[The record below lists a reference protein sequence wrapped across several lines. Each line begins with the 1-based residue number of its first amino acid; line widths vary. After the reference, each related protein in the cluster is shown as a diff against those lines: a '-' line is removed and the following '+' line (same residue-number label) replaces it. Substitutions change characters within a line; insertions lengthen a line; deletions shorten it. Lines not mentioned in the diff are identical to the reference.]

1 LEPLVPI
8 TASIYVR
15 KLVYNLHICCISC
28 ITYIKP
34 IMECDQIMNETLTNA
49 TERANNTYVRYD
61 EIDSKLVDLLSERQ
75 KATVAELCKLTGKSR
90 SCVSYRML
98 SLAAAGIV
106 EVKKLTRKEK
116 FYGLRSNE

>member
-1 LEPLVPI
+1 V
-8 TASIYVR
+8 
-15 KLVYNLHICCISC
+15 K
-28 ITYIKP
+28 
-34 IMECDQIMNETLTNA
+34 CDQAMNEKLTNVI
-49 TERANNTYVRYD
+49 ERTNNKYVRYD
-61 EIDSKLVDLLSERQ
+61 EVDSKLVDLLSERQ

-116 FYGLRSNE
+116 FYGLRSSE